1 MLLPNFSIEKPT
13 GWSVPL
19 SASVAVGVD
28 VVGVVVAAVVVVR
41 VDVNVGAGCIF
52 PVLELTTA
60 IRNLNR
66 TSRY

>member
-19 SASVAVGVD
+19 SASVAVVVD
-28 VVGVVVAAVVVVR
+28 VAAVVVVR
-41 VDVNVGAGCIF
+41 VDVNVVAGCIF

>member
-19 SASVAVGVD
+19 SASVAVVVD
-28 VVGVVVAAVVVVR
+28 VADGVVVR
-41 VDVNVGAGCIF
+41 VDVNVVAGCIF

>member
-19 SASVAVGVD
+19 SASVAVVVD
-28 VVGVVVAAVVVVR
+28 VVVVAAVVVVR
-41 VDVNVGAGCIF
+41 VDVNVVAGCIF

>member
-13 GWSVPL
+13 GWSGPL
-19 SASVAVGVD
+19 SASVAVVVD
-28 VVGVVVAAVVVVR
+28 VVVVDVVR

-60 IRNLNR
+60 I
-66 TSRY
+66 